1 MAASGI
7 AATPPG
13 SPPSSPPGPASP
25 PPGLRV
31 IAPPRQGTRSWP
43 LIDRLGYW
51 ACWAAGISLCAI
63 AIAIVVYMFVQGL
76 SALSLHLL
84 VTSPAA
90 TLQQSQSG
98 GFLDPLEG
106 TFVITAVGIAI
117 AAPLG
122 VAIAVWLSEYG
133 NDSPLARA
141 VESAIEMIAGVPSV
155 VLAIFGLLVFS
166 QSFLGFLSE
175 STSSGNAT
183 GKSFLTAGAIMALLA
198 LPLVV
203 AATREGLAQLP
214 GRMREAS
221 FGLGKTRATTIRH
234 VLLPSVRSN
243 VAEGV
248 VLGMGR
254 IIGDTAIIVILLGG
268 TLKTEPAGNVPVLG
282 LLRGTGSTLTN
293 YVYYNSPA
301 GEGNSHEKAYAA
313 AFVLMIIVLVLNFA
327 VVRIA
332 AGRRRSDDIGGSW
345 WRLAGGRGL
354 IRTLRP
360 AQEPRT

>member
-1 MAASGI
+1 MS
-7 AATPPG
+7 TP
-13 SPPSSPPGPASP
+13 STAP

-31 IAPPRQGTRSWP
+31 ISRPRQGTASWP
-43 LIDRLGYW
+43 FIDRIGYW
-51 ACWAAGISLCAI
+51 SCWVAGISLCAI
-63 AIAIVVYMFVQGL
+63 ALAIVAYMLIEGISYLKPSLFVE
-76 SALSLHLL
+76 H
-84 VTSPAA
+84 PAA
-90 TLQQSQSG
+90 ELHQNTSG

-106 TFVITAVGIAI
+106 TFIITAVGIAI

-122 VAIAVWLSEYG
+122 VALAVWLSEYG
-133 NDSPLARA
+133 GEGPLARA
-141 VESAIEMIAGVPSV
+141 VESAIEMIAGAPSV

-166 QSFLGFLSE
+166 QSALGFLSE
-175 STSSGNAT
+175 STAGGNAT

-203 AATREGLAQLP
+203 GTTREGLAQLP

-243 VAEGV
+243 VAEGI

-254 IIGDTAIIVILLGG
+254 IIGDTAIIVILLGT
-268 TLKTEPAGNVPVLG
+268 TLRTEPAGSVPTVG

-313 AFVLMIIVLVLNFA
+313 AFVLMIIVLALNFA
-327 VVRIA
+327 VVRIT
-332 AGRRRSDDIGGSW
+332 AGRDSGTR
-345 WRLAGGRGL
+345 
-354 IRTLRP
+354 
-360 AQEPRT
+360 